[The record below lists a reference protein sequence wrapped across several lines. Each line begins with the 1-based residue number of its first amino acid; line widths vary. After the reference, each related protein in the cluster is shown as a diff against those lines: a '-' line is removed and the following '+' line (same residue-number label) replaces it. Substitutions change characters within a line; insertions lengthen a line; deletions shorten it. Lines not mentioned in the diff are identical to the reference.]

1 MEGAVMASV
10 DVATQ
15 VEAPAPARV
24 QSVPITDLYAQYLAL
39 KPEID
44 AAIAGVIAKSAY
56 IRGPYVDAFEA
67 DFAAATG
74 AEHCVS
80 CANGTDALYITM
92 RALGLKPGD
101 EVITS
106 AHSWIATAETI
117 TQAGGKVVFCDT
129 DRDTFTIDTT
139 RLAGLITPRTV
150 GIIPVHLYGQA
161 ADMDAVLALA
171 KRHGLWVIEDAAQ
184 AHLATY
190 KGRTVGTFGAAATF
204 SFYPSKNLGALGD
217 AGAIVT
223 NDAALA
229 RRMAMF
235 ARHGGLNKHDHE
247 IEGINS
253 RLDGL
258 QAAVLSVKLA
268 RLPAWTKIRQGIAS
282 AYDRELATRVDI
294 ATPAVAADREH
305 VYHLYVIKHDQRDA
319 LADHLKARGVQ
330 TGINYPVALPFLRAY
345 AHLGHRPE
353 DFPNAFHN
361 QSRILSLPMFPEMSD
376 AQRAHVVDAIGDF
389 RARRLKS
396 PRG

>member
-10 DVATQ
+10 DVAA
-15 VEAPAPARV
+15 EAPARV
-24 QSVPITDLYAQYLAL
+24 KSVPLTDLHAQYLTL
-39 KPEID
+39 KAEID
-44 AAIAGVIAKSAY
+44 EAIAGVIAKSAY

-67 DFAAATG
+67 NFAAATG

-92 RALGLKPGD
+92 RALGLKAGD

-129 DRDTFTIDTT
+129 DRETFTIDAV

-161 ADMDAVLALA
+161 ADMDAVVALA

-190 KGRTVGTFGAAATF
+190 KRRAIGTFGAAATF
-204 SFYPSKNLGALGD
+204 SFYPSKNLGAFGD

-258 QAAVLSVKLA
+258 QAAVLTVKLG
-268 RLPAWTKIRQGIAS
+268 RLPAWTKIRQAIAG
-282 AYDRELATRVDI
+282 AYNRELGDLKDVT
-294 ATPAVAADREH
+294 TPVVAAAREH
-305 VYHLYVIKHDQRDA
+305 VYHLYVIKHDRRDA

-330 TGINYPVALPFLRAY
+330 TGINYPVALPFLKAY
-345 AHLGHRPE
+345 AHLGHRTE

-376 AQRAHVVDAIGDF
+376 AQRAHVVDSIADF
-389 RARRLKS
+389 CARQSR
-396 PRG
+396 